1 MGDKTSGT
9 DFFAGFLVGAL
20 VGAAVALLF
29 APQSGEE
36 TRTLIRDRGIELGER
51 ADALSAE
58 ARKRAE
64 ELQAQARERADML
77 SAQAKERAQDLQGK
91 VKQAVEEGKV
101 AATKK
106 KEDLLSQ
113 IAKEQGSEATSA
125 EG

>member
-1 MGDKTSGT
+1 MANKTGSI

-20 VGAAVALLF
+20 VGAAAALLF

-36 TRTLIRDRGIELGER
+36 TRTLIRDKGIELKER
-51 ADALSAE
+51 ADDLSEE

-64 ELQAQARERADML
+64 EIQD
-77 SAQAKERAQDLQGK
+77 QAKERTDELQVK
-91 VKQAVEEGKV
+91 VKQAVEEGKS

-113 IAKEQGSEATSA
+113 IEGQNTAIEEAEA
-125 EG
+125 